1 MLVSEAVS
9 RGRKSVG
16 MSSGQPPFP
25 ASSILQIWTKA
36 VSDSSVK
43 PAFSCLGQTLS
54 YGEIDQISR
63 RLASYLQK
71 KLKLK
76 AGDRIAIQLPNLIQ
90 YPVAVIAA
98 MKLGLVV
105 VNTNPMY
112 SARELV
118 HQLNDSGAKVVIVLD
133 QFYDTLSKA
142 LPKTEVEHVI
152 VTRPIDLIKQPK
164 QAFLSVMMKSL
175 GKRPKITGSN
185 VIDFKDTLEVGS
197 SYSPYSSSLNDICA
211 LQYTGGTTGASK
223 GVKLTQA
230 SLLSNIAQ
238 ALDTISVVPESLKY
252 SVTVAPL
259 PLYHIYAYSLCF
271 GVLPAIR
278 GHSILIP
285 DPRNI
290 DLFVSAIKKFEF
302 DIFCG
307 LNSLFVALLANKEFQ
322 KLNFTKLK
330 MTLSGGMALMKSVAD
345 DWQKTTGCIVSEGYG
360 MTESSPVI
368 SMNPSGFE
376 KIGTA
381 GIPVAGTEIK
391 VIDEHGVQQPV
402 GGVGELCVRGGQVM
416 AGYWKQPEQTAETIV
431 DGWLHTGDIVSV
443 DEDGYIS
450 IVDRLKD
457 MIIVSGFNVYPNE
470 LEQVLTSHTSV
481 AQCAAIGI
489 PDDKA
494 GEVVKMFVVKADK
507 SLTQEQ
513 VLEFCRQNM
522 AAYKVPKHV
531 EFRET
536 LPTTNVGK
544 VLRKDLKAEE
554 FALPV
559 TNG

>member
-36 VSDSSVK
+36 VSDSSLK

-142 LPKTEVEHVI
+142 LPNTEVEHVI

-164 QAFLSVMMKSL
+164 QAFLSVIMKSL
-175 GKRPKITGSN
+175 GKRPNITGSS

-197 SYSPYSSSLNDICA
+197 TYIPYTSSLNDICA

-238 ALDTISVVPESLKY
+238 ALDTISVAPESLKY

-278 GHSILIP
+278 GHVILIP

-360 MTESSPVI
+360 MTESSPII

-381 GIPVAGTEIK
+381 GIPVAGTDIK

-402 GGVGELCVRGGQVM
+402 GGIGELCVRGGQVM

-470 LEQVLTSHTSV
+470 LEQVLTSHASV

-559 TNG
+559 TGG